1 VIRPDISIVV
11 CTHNRARLLRG
22 ALASLAD
29 LETDG
34 QFSYEIVV
42 IDNASTDDTPAVI
55 DEAASA
61 SKHPVRGVH
70 EPQKGIIAARNRGL
84 VESRGR
90 LIAFFD
96 DDQLADRRWLAEL
109 YLGALEN
116 QCYVV
121 GGAVHL
127 ALPAGCSRR
136 LHAVVRMILGESV
149 AGQQPRRYGGR
160 FTPGCGNLMVERS
173 IFKQIGGFQVSYS
186 GRGEDTDLFVRMER
200 AEIAAWY
207 LPQAIVH
214 HVTPS
219 ERLTNG
225 YLLDLGRR
233 MGEGIALRQANKL
246 GKALFAL
253 LWLAKA
259 ARSALIYYPLLVID
273 RLSGDDEKALGRRC
287 QLAIDGGFFRAGWSC
302 LRPRRMPAAT
312 LANTTSVK
320 PIPGTHA

>member
-1 VIRPDISIVV
+1 
-11 CTHNRARLLRG
+11 
-22 ALASLAD
+22 
-29 LETDG
+29 
-34 QFSYEIVV
+34 
-42 IDNASTDDTPAVI
+42 
-55 DEAASA
+55 
-61 SKHPVRGVH
+61 
-70 EPQKGIIAARNRGL
+70 
-84 VESRGR
+84 
-90 LIAFFD
+90 
-96 DDQLADRRWLAEL
+96 
-109 YLGALEN
+109 
-116 QCYVV
+116 
-121 GGAVHL
+121 
-127 ALPAGCSRR
+127 
-136 LHAVVRMILGESV
+136 MILGESV